1 MDEDEFEI
9 PCILYRVRT
18 AEEAAA
24 SRTEAVYDDDDGEP
38 IALSDDEKAQL
49 LHATSRPRA
58 PWTLPP
64 LLPGDWTELEGADAA
79 ALLTLVSQSLRL
91 GSARIPIAVALN
103 ADRVRFR
110 DLACYPQGMLVE
122 LQGYGAGGL
131 AGTAGFIVHPDLIR
145 ASGDGTS
152 AAIFDVNDRYPPAL
166 DTAEGR
172 RDYMLLFMNWVRA
185 EEGRFQPLETGA
197 EIRHRADTPET
208 LAKAVSLARPIT
220 ERRPLPEGGW
230 AFDMR
235 LVYGVGL
242 FDARLTLSPRG
253 EVEMVED
260 KPLADGLSLRGEVI
274 DGPLMRLGPLLPVES
289 PVLPV

>member
-1 MDEDEFEI
+1 MDEDDFEI
-9 PCILYRVRT
+9 PCVFHRYRM
-18 AEEAAA
+18 ADDLAA
-24 SRTEAVYDDDDGEP
+24 SRTEAVYDDSREA
-38 IALSDDEKAQL
+38 IALTSEETAQVA
-49 LHATSRPRA
+49 HAVGHPRA
-58 PWTLPP
+58 PWVLPP
-64 LLPGDWTELEGADAA
+64 LLPGAWTELTGADAA

-91 GSARIPIAVALN
+91 GAARIPFAVALN

-131 AGTAGFIVHPDLIR
+131 AGIASLIVHPDIVR
-145 ASGDGTS
+145 ALEDGTS
-152 AAIFDVNDRYPPAL
+152 AAIFDVNDRHSPAL

-172 RDYMLLFMNWVRA
+172 RDYMLLFMNWVRS
-185 EEGRFQPLETGA
+185 EEGRFQPLESGA
-197 EIRHRADTPET
+197 EIRHRAETSET
-208 LAKAVSLARPIT
+208 LAKAVSYARAIT
-220 ERRPLPEGGW
+220 ERSRLPGGGW

-260 KPLADGLSLRGEVI
+260 EPLADGLSLRGEVI

-289 PVLPV
+289 AVLPV